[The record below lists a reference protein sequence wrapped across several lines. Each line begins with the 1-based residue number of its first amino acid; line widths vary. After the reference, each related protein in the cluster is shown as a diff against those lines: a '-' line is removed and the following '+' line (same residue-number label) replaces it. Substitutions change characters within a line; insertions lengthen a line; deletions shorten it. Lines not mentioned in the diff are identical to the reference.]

1 MQHDVAGNFKLI
13 AVMIAG
19 TVHKQQDEVPGVFFA
34 QDVQKNLEAFGI
46 GRRHDQKDASTVLRA
61 DCAIQINIF
70 TNELGGNLW
79 PDAGGCP
86 ARPRAVHP
94 AEARF
99 IGEHDLQATTPP
111 GGSPPGFP
119 HSIWKIV
126 FLIAFWAARSRL
138 G

>member
-1 MQHDVAGNFKLI
+1 MQNDIGGDLEFVAN
-13 AVMIAG
+13 VIAG
-19 TVHKQQDEVPGVFFA
+19 SIHNKQDKLPRIFLRHGI
-34 QDVQKNLEAFGI
+34 QKNLEAFGV

-61 DCAIQINIF
+61 DCAIQIYVF

-99 IGEHDLQATTPP
+99 VGEHDAQAATTP
-111 GGSPPGFP
+111 GGNPPGVP
-119 HSIWKIV
+119 HGIGKP
-126 FLIAFWAARSRL
+126 FF
-138 G
+138 